1 MSTVHAPQS
10 VAAEVED
17 GLACLDS
24 TVLQSR
30 LKNSE
35 TLRNLHVLLD
45 HLSESKQTDL
55 TELIGSHP
63 CLFGDAPTHTHLIE
77 HDIDVGD
84 AQPITQRFYR
94 INPEKRKYL
103 EAEIQY
109 LLDHG
114 IAEPSS
120 SSWAS
125 PCLLVPKT
133 DNTFRFCTDFRKVNA
148 VTKPDSF
155 PLPRM
160 EDWVDLVG
168 HARYVS
174 KFDLLKCY
182 WQVPLSKRA
191 CEISALIT
199 SNGLFSYKVMPF
211 GLRNAPATFQRLMTK
226 VLGNLKGCAVY
237 LDDVVVFSDTRSQH
251 LERIRAL
258 FSRLAEA
265 RLIISLAK
273 CEFERVMVTYL
284 GRVLFVRLS
293 HLYLTMTILSLQQT
307 AQF

>member
-1 MSTVHAPQS
+1 MSTVHVPQS
-10 VAAEVED
+10 LAAQVED
-17 GLACLDS
+17 WLPCLDS

-35 TLRNLHVLLD
+35 TLRNLHILLD

-63 CLFGDAPTHTHLIE
+63 CLFGDAPTQTHLIE

-133 DNTFRFCTDFRKVNA
+133 DNTLRFCTDFRKVNA

-160 EDWVDLVG
+160 EDCIDLVG
-168 HARYVS
+168 HARYVGQ
-174 KFDLLKCY
+174 FDLLKCY
-182 WQVPLSKRA
+182 WVFCVFLEVDVK
-191 CEISALIT
+191 
-199 SNGLFSYKVMPF
+199 NGS
-211 GLRNAPATFQRLMTK
+211 FQ
-226 VLGNLKGCAVY
+226 LGFL
-237 LDDVVVFSDTRSQH
+237 
-251 LERIRAL
+251 
-258 FSRLAEA
+258 
-265 RLIISLAK
+265 
-273 CEFERVMVTYL
+273 
-284 GRVLFVRLS
+284 
-293 HLYLTMTILSLQQT
+293 LQG
-307 AQF
+307 